1 MDAVL
6 RAKNPRPKAR
16 GKTSH
21 GKSLLSTRG
30 PSSGPRESAVV
41 HSAQM
46 SLLSFSDDSERSDND
61 PAVVSTMEILSVA
74 GSDDP
79 AMVQEKEAR
88 STGGAQSR

>member
-21 GKSLLSTRG
+21 GKSLLSSG
-30 PSSGPRESAVV
+30 DASSGPRESAVV
-41 HSAQM
+41 HTAQT
-46 SLLSFSDDSERSDND
+46 SLLSFSDDTERSDDD

-74 GSDDP
+74 GSDGP
-79 AMVQEKEAR
+79 AIAQEKEAR
-88 STGGAQSR
+88 STGGATSR